1 MKLYEFAAAPNPRR
15 VRIFVAEKGMTLDT
29 EQVNIRAGEQ
39 FSDDFRA
46 LNPYCTVPAL
56 VLDDGTCISESFA
69 ICRYL
74 EALKPEPP
82 LMGTDARDQGL
93 VEMWHRRVEIHGLM
107 AVADTLRNTA
117 ERFQN
122 HAVPSAKPYAQIP
135 ALAERGMNRITD
147 FFEMLEERLSESA
160 FVAGEGYSVADI
172 LALVCV
178 DFAAVVKMT
187 PPDSLTALMAWHEKV
202 SSRPSAGA

>member
-107 AVADTLRNTA
+107 AIADALRNTA

-122 HAVPSAKPYAQIP
+122 HAVPSTKSYAQIP
-135 ALAERGMNRITD
+135 ELAERGMSRISD
-147 FFEMLEERLSESA
+147 FFEMLDERLADSA
-160 FVAGEGYSVADI
+160 HVAGEAYSIADI
-172 LALVCV
+172 LALVSV

-187 PPDSLTALMAWHEKV
+187 PPDNLGALKAWHEKV
-202 SSRPSAGA
+202 SSRPSASA

>member
-29 EQVNIRAGEQ
+29 VQVNIRAGEQ
-39 FSDDFRA
+39 FGDDFRA

-93 VEMWHRRVEIHGLM
+93 VEMWHRRVEIHGIM
-107 AVADTLRNTA
+107 AIADALRNTA

-122 HAVPSAKPYAQIP
+122 HAVPSAKSYAQIP
-135 ALAERGMNRITD
+135 ELAERGMSRIGD
-147 FFEMLEERLSESA
+147 FFEMLDERLADSA
-160 FVAGEGYSVADI
+160 HVAGEAYSIADI
-172 LALVCV
+172 LALVSV

-187 PPDSLTALMAWHEKV
+187 PPDNLGALKAWHEKV
-202 SSRPSAGA
+202 SSRPSASA

>member
-107 AVADTLRNTA
+107 AIADALRNTA

-122 HAVPSAKPYAQIP
+122 HAVPSTKSYAQIP
-135 ALAERGMNRITD
+135 ELAERGMSRIGD
-147 FFEMLEERLSESA
+147 FFEMLDERLADSA
-160 FVAGEGYSVADI
+160 HVAGEAYSIADI
-172 LALVCV
+172 LALVSV

-187 PPDSLTALMAWHEKV
+187 PPDNLGALKAWHEKV
-202 SSRPSAGA
+202 SSRPSASA

>member
-29 EQVNIRAGEQ
+29 VQVNIREGEQ

-56 VLDDGTCISESFA
+56 VLDDGTCISESLA

-107 AVADTLRNTA
+107 AIADALRNTA

-122 HAVPSAKPYAQIP
+122 HAVPSTKPYAQIP
-135 ALAERGMNRITD
+135 ELAERGMSRISD
-147 FFEMLEERLSESA
+147 FFEMLDERLADSA
-160 FVAGEGYSVADI
+160 HVAGEAFSIADI
-172 LALVCV
+172 LALVSV

-187 PPDSLTALMAWHEKV
+187 PPDNLGALKAWHEKV
-202 SSRPSAGA
+202 SSRPSASA

>member
-1 MKLYEFAAAPNPRR
+1 MKLYDFAAAPNPRR
-15 VRIFVAEKGMTLDT
+15 VRIFAAEKGIALDT
-29 EQVNIRAGEQ
+29 VQVDIRAGEQ
-39 FSDDFRA
+39 FGDAFRA

-56 VLDDGTCISESFA
+56 LLDDGSCISESFA

-82 LMGTDARDQGL
+82 LMGSDAKDRGL

-107 AVADTLRNTA
+107 AIADALRNTA

-135 ALAERGMNRITD
+135 ALAERGMSRISD

-187 PPDSLTALMAWHEKV
+187 PPDGLTAFKAWHEKV
-202 SSRPSAGA
+202 SSRPSASA